1 MNLAK
6 AKTNINENN
15 NLNTNEDDSKSNNSA
30 NEYYSTNIMPIQI
43 PRSVKTST
51 TRGDSREGRRK

>member
-6 AKTNINENN
+6 AKINNNENN
-15 NLNTNEDDSKSNNSA
+15 NLNTNEDDNKSKST

-51 TRGDSREGRRK
+51 TPGDSREGRRK